1 MLFEVLLWV
10 WNLRIKEAKNMDSC
24 DSHGRSTYNDGL
36 DVGYDKW
43 SISKPFYHTIDDA
56 GMDSVLMCF

>member
-1 MLFEVLLWV
+1 
-10 WNLRIKEAKNMDSC
+10 MDSC